1 MRLEFAYK
9 QLTDGKTHKHF
20 LLTDASLALTATLAG
35 GASVAVPVQ
44 RNAGGI
50 PAFTADLTPQ
60 LIPAKLD
67 SLQMTYK
74 VERTFDGKSFT
85 LLQIKQV
92 FIASAVDPNA
102 VATATYALTPGSWE
116 DAVQRKRVS
125 NSAIHP
131 LIEFSLTTPG
141 KITLKVAMLDLSD
154 AWAHLHREND
164 RYKRHALRSAGT
176 GLAFKVFAYVGG
188 APLIWYCIVPN
199 HLAAVPEVSA
209 HVFFSPADNAIE
221 QDDEDEKY
229 LGRSSSGFK
238 TDGLALLKYI
248 TPPIPDTD
256 VEKLKPQIEL
266 ADTFRNVVG
275 FEFVRDKGG
284 NTTSTITPL
293 HWAIGAGFQRGFMH
307 IGGGKPAQFL
317 LLPQRRGSHGWAIT
331 DQLKSATNS
340 VTDVLQT
347 NTTLLSPPSDVLI
360 GKGAMVLS
368 CYSESG
374 VDLWYASKAN
384 QSNVKAIV
392 AIEPQ
397 NLNVLENDYRK
408 KRDAEGKVYV
418 DTSMPPAPLGKD
430 VIPLLLNKNVKVFI
444 IGRHGPA
451 QKYRPQ
457 IAEIAKLRLLPQDP
471 AAIFAYPPNP
481 DANDFVKYRV
491 QRMVDPGSDPLMRSE
506 EWVVM
511 LKLASKG
518 ISGGDALKAILRPIS
533 NVDDNTDPNVSQWYS
548 HHFALTGGDEM
559 KLDPSGLY
567 GKPVTYRTF
576 FQVAVHEI
584 G

>member
-1 MRLEFAYK
+1 M
-9 QLTDGKTHKHF
+9 
-20 LLTDASLALTATLAG
+20 
-35 GASVAVPVQ
+35 
-44 RNAGGI
+44 
-50 PAFTADLTPQ
+50 
-60 LIPAKLD
+60 
-67 SLQMTYK
+67 
-74 VERTFDGKSFT
+74 
-85 LLQIKQV
+85 
-92 FIASAVDPNA
+92 
-102 VATATYALTPGSWE
+102 
-116 DAVQRKRVS
+116 
-125 NSAIHP
+125 
-131 LIEFSLTTPG
+131 
-141 KITLKVAMLDLSD
+141 
-154 AWAHLHREND
+154 
-164 RYKRHALRSAGT
+164 
-176 GLAFKVFAYVGG
+176 
-188 APLIWYCIVPN
+188 
-199 HLAAVPEVSA
+199 
-209 HVFFSPADNAIE
+209 
-221 QDDEDEKY
+221 
-229 LGRSSSGFK
+229 
-238 TDGLALLKYI
+238 
-248 TPPIPDTD
+248 
-256 VEKLKPQIEL
+256 

-284 NTTSTITPL
+284 NATSTITPL

-331 DQLKSATNS
+331 DQLKSATES
-340 VTDVLQT
+340 LVTHVLQT

-548 HHFALTGGDEM
+548 HHFALTGGDKT
-559 KLDPSGLY
+559 KLDRAACTASRSPTERSSRWPCTKSAEPLRISAL
-567 GKPVTYRTF
+567 P
-576 FQVAVHEI
+576 
-584 G
+584 